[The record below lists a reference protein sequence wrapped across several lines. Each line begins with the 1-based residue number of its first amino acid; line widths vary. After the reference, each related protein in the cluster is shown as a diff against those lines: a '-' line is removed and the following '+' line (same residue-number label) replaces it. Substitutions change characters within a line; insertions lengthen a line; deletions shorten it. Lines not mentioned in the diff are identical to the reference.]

1 MKAKTT
7 GKLTMASI
15 VAVAVALIPLA
26 VYADGLAQTDAQ
38 KDAEIA
44 SLKRQIY
51 QCRHHKRRHHRA
63 ASYTLNKTTESKT
76 VIEKPVVVEKEKVI
90 EKQVVVEKP
99 GEVILE
105 KPAETEQKVVVQHA
119 PHHMKL
125 IHIGIP
131 FIGLDLF

>member
-1 MKAKTT
+1 
-7 GKLTMASI
+7 MASI
-15 VAVAVALIPLA
+15 VAVATALMPLV
-26 VYADGLAQTDAQ
+26 VYADGLAQTDSA

-44 SLKRQIY
+44 SLKKQIY
-51 QCRHHKRRHHRA
+51 QCRHHHRRHHRT
-63 ASYTLNKTTESKT
+63 SCTINRTTESKT
-76 VIEKPVVVEKEKVI
+76 VVERPVERERVI

-119 PHHMKL
+119 PHHKKL